1 MLKGI
6 DISKWQ
12 GNIDIAATGA
22 EFVIAK
28 ATQGTGYVDPLCDRH
43 YQLAKSL
50 GKKLGVYH
58 YASGGDPIAEADF
71 FVNNIKGYLNEAIL
85 VLDWESNQNAR
96 FGEHASWCLPFLAR
110 VYQRTGI
117 KGVIYMSASVIRAA
131 DWSSLVRN
139 DYGLWVAGYPDNRN
153 SWDIPNFPYS
163 ISPWSFYALW
173 QYTSSA
179 GTLDRDV
186 FAGDRDAW
194 DKYANVKV
202 TVIEPT
208 PTPTP
213 EPTPVAKVSWVNM
226 DVPRVL
232 VAKSDIKKFDVD
244 AKQYVGDVALKAGD
258 SRKFLMKATV
268 DNNLYVKT
276 EYDVA
281 NNNPTGFLFEDL
293 KEYEPVVET
302 PVEDTTVDDSTSTSD
317 NNNNNNEETDM
328 SEPTTPET
336 TSEPTITSPDHN
348 RGLSAEEFAAL
359 QTASAFTTT
368 DGYKPTIPDNIRL
381 AVYLASGVGTPLV
394 ALVYQM
400 LAVYGIVTADL
411 AVQVI
416 TIVAT
421 FFGTIAGLFGISHF
435 TKSK

>member
-6 DISKWQ
+6 DISNWQ
-12 GNIDIAATGA
+12 RGLNIASTGA
-22 EFVIAK
+22 EFVIIK
-28 ATQGTGYVDPLCDRH
+28 ATQGTGYVDPSCDVH
-43 YQLAKSL
+43 YQSAKAL

-71 FVNNIKGYLNEAIL
+71 FVDNTKGYHNEAIL

-96 FGEHASWCLPFLAR
+96 FNEHASWCLAFLAR

-131 DWSSLVRN
+131 DWSALVRN

-153 SWDIPNFPYS
+153 SWDIPDFPYS
-163 ISPWSFYALW
+163 ISPWSFFALW

-179 GTLDRDV
+179 GTLDRNI
-186 FAGDRDAW
+186 FTGDQGAW
-194 DKYANVKV
+194 DRYANVKV

-208 PTPTP
+208 PVPVPVTPT
-213 EPTPVAKVSWVNM
+213 
-226 DVPRVL
+226 L
-232 VAKSDIKKFDVD
+232 
-244 AKQYVGDVALKAGD
+244 
-258 SRKFLMKATV
+258 
-268 DNNLYVKT
+268 
-276 EYDVA
+276 
-281 NNNPTGFLFEDL
+281 
-293 KEYEPVVET
+293 EPVVEPPVVVPVPVTPPT
-302 PVEDTTVDDSTSTSD
+302 PVEEPIETPTD
-317 NNNNNNEETDM
+317 NNNNNDKETDM
-328 SEPTTPET
+328 SETPTTPT
-336 TSEPTITSPDHN
+336 TNDGAGVNAPDHN
-348 RGLSAEEFAAL
+348 RGLSTEEFAAL
-359 QTASAFTTT
+359 QAAGAFTVT
-368 DGYKPTIPDNIRL
+368 DGFKPTIPDNIRL
-381 AVYLASGVGTPLV
+381 AVYLASGIGTPLV
-394 ALVYQM
+394 ALIYQM